1 MLNKEFKDEV
11 RTIISDEYLNKG
23 WVINVSTGDAP
34 VMWDKVFELEY
45 KTFGEVEDN
54 SDLRNELDD
63 FYSDVIEVY
72 AERNAQALET
82 DDE

>member
-34 VMWDKVFELEY
+34 AMWDKVLELEY

-54 SDLRNELDD
+54 SDLRYELED
-63 FYSDVIEVY
+63 FYTDVMEVY
-72 AERNAQALET
+72 AERNAQALEK
-82 DDE
+82 E